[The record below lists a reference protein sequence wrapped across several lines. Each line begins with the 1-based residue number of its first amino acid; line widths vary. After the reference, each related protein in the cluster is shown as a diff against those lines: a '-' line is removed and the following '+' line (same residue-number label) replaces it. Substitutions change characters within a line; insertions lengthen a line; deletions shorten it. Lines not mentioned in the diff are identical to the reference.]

1 MIEEM
6 KVRAVEREKTCLERI
21 AVLEET
27 NKKLMVELNE
37 RKHFAH
43 HSNEKHGQYQNLQ
56 SVNNELYQKLEELVN
71 SSEVARERFK
81 LLEKWERE
89 HRKKYREREGS
100 EEIKKLEIEFE
111 EQKKLAKK
119 YKSEYLKA
127 KKEVK
132 QPRGS
137 EESSEGSA
145 SSTASPGVHYVGDR
159 KIRPQYKMNRGEYGA
174 RQITNTRVNP
184 P

>member
-1 MIEEM
+1 MIEEV
-6 KVRAVEREKTCLERI
+6 KVRAVEREKICLERI
-21 AVLEET
+21 AALEET

-37 RKHFAH
+37 RKRFPH
-43 HSNEKHGQYQNLQ
+43 HSNEKHDQYQNLK

-81 LLEKWERE
+81 LLEEWE
-89 HRKKYREREGS
+89 HWKKYREREGS
-100 EEIKKLEIEFE
+100 EEVKKLEIEFE
-111 EQKKLAKK
+111 EQKRLAKK

-127 KKEVK
+127 KKEAK
-132 QPRGS
+132 QPLVKGS

-159 KIRPQYKMNRGEYGA
+159 KLRPQYKMNRGEYGA